1 MNQHEVSEVIAEMSA
16 TWPQREMTQPEV
28 QMWVAELVPL
38 RATTA
43 IVAVRELR
51 KVCDWMPT
59 HSQFLISYQAVS
71 RREALEQASLPESTA
86 PVTSKDRALAAIA
99 EVRLILNTTTRKKAE

>member
-1 MNQHEVSEVIAEMSA
+1 MNQTEVTQVLAEMTA
-16 TWPQREMTQPEV
+16 TWPQREMTPPEV
-28 QMWVAELVPL
+28 QMWVAEFLPL
-38 RATTA
+38 RGPTA
-43 IVAVRELR
+43 AVALRELR
-51 KVCDWMPT
+51 KVCDWLPT

-99 EVRLILNTTTRKKAE
+99 EARLILNTTSRKKAD